1 MRIILFVFLGILF
14 SIPHYG
20 QGPRPEKDQFEKWGL
35 VSEEGKDLTSFEF
48 DKMKAAGPYF
58 LVESAFAW
66 GAIDQH
72 GSIVVPQNYLE
83 IRVSGPD
90 MFIVKKGGTFGILD
104 QQGQPI
110 LEPELEA
117 VQYIRD
123 DGAALIK
130 KDSKWF
136 YSKNGEHLNDE
147 PIFELVDKVPL
158 YTGCPTCS
166 RIDEEHQSNKE
177 MLTFIYTN
185 IRYPP
190 DARENGIEGTV
201 VVSFIVNKSG
211 QIMEP
216 EVTHSLSDDCDEE
229 ALRVILSMPN
239 WVPGKMDG
247 KPVSCRFKLPI
258 KYKLK

>member
-1 MRIILFVFLGILF
+1 MRIILFIFLGMLF

-20 QGPRPEKDQFEKWGL
+20 QGPHAQKDQFGKWGL
-35 VSEEGKDLTSFEF
+35 VSEDGMDLTAFEF

-66 GAIDQH
+66 GAIDQL
-72 GSIVVPQNYLE
+72 GSIVVPQKYLD

-90 MFIVKKGGTFGILD
+90 MFIVKKGGTFGVLD

-130 KDSKWF
+130 KDGKWF
-136 YSKNGEHLNDE
+136 YIKNDEHLNDE

-166 RIDEEHQSNKE
+166 KKDEEHQSNRE

-201 VVSFIVNKSG
+201 VVRFIVDKTG
-211 QIMEP
+211 HILEP
-216 EVTHSLSDDCDEE
+216 EIIRSIAEDCDQE
-229 ALRVILSMPN
+229 ALRVVKLMRK
-239 WVPGKMDG
+239 WVPGELDG

-258 KYKLK
+258 KYKLQ